1 MFAVLS
7 HSMCVTYYA
16 VIESYLKKQGEG
28 RKERESSHGSSAMKH
43 PQT

>member
-7 HSMCVTYYA
+7 HGMGVTYYA
-16 VIESYLKKQGEG
+16 AIESYLKKQSEG
-28 RKERESSHGSSAMKH
+28 RKERESFHGSSAMKQ

>member
-7 HSMCVTYYA
+7 HDMCLTYYA
-16 VIESYLKKQGEG
+16 AIESYLKKQGEG
-28 RKERESSHGSSAMKH
+28 RKERKSFHGSNTMKH